1 MAAVER
7 HGSGGPYEARVG
19 YSRVIRAG
27 DLVVVAGT
35 TALTPDGVIAG
46 IGDPYLQAQQT
57 IENIEAALARVDGS
71 LADVIR
77 TRVYLIDTGH
87 FDGFARAH
95 GEAFGDIRPVNTT
108 VIVAEL
114 ADPRMLVEIEVD
126 AWVPRAAAGA

>member
-1 MAAVER
+1 MAGVER
-7 HGSGGPYEARVG
+7 HGSGGPFEARVG

-35 TALTPDGVIAG
+35 TALMSDGVIAG
-46 IGDPYLQAQQT
+46 IGDPYMQARQT
-57 IENIEAALARVDGS
+57 IENIAAALARVGGT

-77 TRVYLIDTGH
+77 TRVFLIDTGH

-114 ADPRMLVEIEVD
+114 ADPRMLMEIEAD

>member
-1 MAAVER
+1 MGAVER
-7 HGSGGPYEARVG
+7 HGSGGPYEERVG

-35 TALTPDGVIAG
+35 TALMPDGVIAG

-57 IENIEAALARVDGS
+57 IENIASALARVGGT

-77 TRVYLIDTGH
+77 TRVFLIDTGH
-87 FDGFARAH
+87 FEGFARAH

-108 VIVAEL
+108 VVVAEL

-126 AWVPRAAAGA
+126 AYVPASG

>member
-1 MAAVER
+1 MGGIER
-7 HGSGGPYEARVG
+7 HGSGGPFEARVG

-35 TALTPDGVIAG
+35 TALMPDGVIAG
-46 IGDPYLQAQQT
+46 IGDPYVQAQQT
-57 IENIEAALARVDGS
+57 IENIAAALARVGGT

-77 TRVYLIDTGH
+77 TRVFLIDTGH

-108 VIVAEL
+108 VVVAEL
-114 ADPRMLVEIEVD
+114 ADPRMLIEIEVD
-126 AWVPRAAAGA
+126 AYLPPEG

>member
-1 MAAVER
+1 MASVER
-7 HGSGGPYEARVG
+7 HGSGGAYEDVVG

-27 DLVVVAGT
+27 DLVVVAGC
-35 TALTPDGVIAG
+35 TASMPDGAIAG
-46 IGDPYLQAQQT
+46 IGDPYAQAVQT
-57 IENIEAALARVDGS
+57 IANVDSALARVGAS

-77 TRVYLIDTGH
+77 TRVFLTDVGH

-108 VIVAEL
+108 VVVAAL

-126 AWVPRAAAGA
+126 AWVGAAGA